1 MLREQV
7 QWSLRL
13 VIAGRI
19 LIRFELADD
28 RPGVHWPRPDPSRRI
43 DLPNVDI
50 CDRND
55 KRDLNHDR
63 ADRNRD
69 QHDINKDKRDLRAD
83 RRDIRADK
91 RDIHHDR
98 RDIHNDKMG
107 K

>member
-55 KRDLNHDR
+55 KRNFTGHGECCLDSMSTVGRMGSYRRQNSGSPIRMRISCEIRRHGEM
-63 ADRNRD
+63 
-69 QHDINKDKRDLRAD
+69 LR
-83 RRDIRADK
+83 
-91 RDIHHDR
+91 
-98 RDIHNDKMG
+98 
-107 K
+107 